1 MVRSRA
7 ELANETFWERVMS
20 EEKELVIRDDRGAVS
35 YISLNRPRSG
45 NSLSLSTID
54 ELTRH
59 LMDLRGQPSIAVIV
73 LTGIGKKIFCA
84 GHDLTEFDGETDPEF
99 FKTVS
104 TRCSALMQTMRD
116 QPQVIIASVAGV
128 ASAAGC
134 QLVASADLA
143 IASSEARFATPGV
156 NIGLWC
162 LTPMVALSRAVMPKH
177 AMQMLTTGRL
187 YDAAFALRIGL
198 INDVVTPEQ
207 LEQTVESLAAEIASK
222 STYTLALGKQAFYR
236 QLQMPISDAYEYSGE
251 LVVRN
256 MAHADAREG
265 IAAFVQKRK
274 PLWKGR
280 K

>member
-1 MVRSRA
+1 MGGGENLVVR
-7 ELANETFWERVMS
+7 ED
-20 EEKELVIRDDRGAVS
+20 IGAVCHL
-35 YISLNRPRSG
+35 SLNRPRNG
-45 NSLSLSTID
+45 NSLSLATID

-59 LMDLRGQPSIAVIV
+59 LMDLRQEPSVAVIV
-73 LTGIGKKIFCA
+73 LAGVGKKIFCA

-104 TRCSALMQTMRD
+104 ARCSAMMQAMRD
-116 QPQVIIASVAGV
+116 QPQIVIASVEGV

-187 YDAAFALRIGL
+187 YDAQFALRIGL
-198 INDVVTPEQ
+198 VNDVVEPER
-207 LEQTVESLAAEIASK
+207 LTEAVDALAAEIASK

-236 QLQMPISDAYEYSGE
+236 QLQMPVSDAYEYSGE

-265 IAAFVQKRK
+265 INAFVEKRK
-274 PLWKGR
+274 PVWVGR